1 MFIWSEF
8 CTARK
13 ITVFSI
19 LLLLALLLMAGCN
32 SQGDVVDTDKSD
44 IKENQTSHYPLTITD
59 SANRNVTFEE
69 SPKRIATVVPADME
83 IIYALGGEVVGRPQ
97 NTSGVI
103 RPQEAATAKDIGFPI
118 LINFEKTASLQPDL
132 FIGHKRLNMKDVP
145 TLESLNMD
153 VVLTQGDSLEEII
166 SLIKMYGDILDKE
179 EEANKLVAN
188 IEKEI
193 AEIVAD
199 NLDRSARVLI
209 LFGTPSETM
218 AALPQSLA
226 GNLFEMVSA
235 ENVFKDLPGL
245 KTYPTYAQLSLE
257 RIFEANPDA
266 IYFMSMGDAEKALKQ
281 FEDEMS
287 LIPAWNEL
295 NAVKN
300 GNLIILP
307 HELFGANPGPRI
319 VDSLKFLKN
328 SLNSLEY

>member
-1 MFIWSEF
+1 MFILGELR
-8 CTARK
+8 TARK
-13 ITVFSI
+13 ITVFIII
-19 LLLLALLLMAGCN
+19 LLLTLLLMTGCN
-32 SQGDVVDTDKSD
+32 NQGNVVDTDKND
-44 IKENQTSHYPLTITD
+44 INENQTSHYPLTISD

-69 SPKRIATVVPADME
+69 SPKRIVTVSPADME

-103 RPQEAATAKDIGFPI
+103 RPPEAEVAENIGFPI
-118 LINFEKTASLQPDL
+118 VINYEKIAALKADL
-132 FIGHKRLNMKDVP
+132 FIGHERLNIKDVP
-145 TLESLNMD
+145 TLESLNLN
-153 VVLTQGDSLEEII
+153 VVLTKGDSLEEII
-166 SLIKMYGDILDKE
+166 SLIEMYGDILNEKE
-179 EEANKLVAN
+179 NANALIHN

-193 AEIVAD
+193 EEILAD
-199 NLDRSARVLI
+199 NQDQHPKVLI

-226 GNLFEMVSA
+226 GNLFELAGA

-245 KTYPTYAQLSLE
+245 RSYPTYAQLSLE

-266 IYFMSMGDAEKALKQ
+266 IYFMSMGNAELALKQ
-281 FEDEMS
+281 FQEEMS

-295 NAVKN
+295 TAVKN
-300 GNLIILP
+300 DNLIILP

-319 VDSLKFLKN
+319 VDSLQFLKN